1 MKKLHTFIL
10 VIALLLLILVG
21 CSGPKTQTDEARVY
35 VEDFLNLLKTN
46 DFELL
51 MSRPGEKEDDSYE
64 ARISYASY
72 NAVFHNMTWN
82 YVAGEMEDGKGE
94 LVYTVMSRDIDR
106 VVQKIE
112 EAARDG
118 VIDLS
123 NVTTTTKIL
132 EDYLKNIPAIE
143 KEVVFKMIKEN
154 TEYHPEN
161 GREIM
166 NIILGAKI
174 FDESQ

>member
-1 MKKLHTFIL
+1 
-10 VIALLLLILVG
+10 
-21 CSGPKTQTDEARVY
+21 
-35 VEDFLNLLKTN
+35 
-46 DFELL
+46 
-51 MSRPGEKEDDSYE
+51 
-64 ARISYASY
+64 
-72 NAVFHNMTWN
+72 MTWN